1 MKNVKSCILALCAA
15 LLIAALPALAHHS
28 FAAVYDPRR
37 PVTLHGTVV
46 KFEMINPH
54 GCITLDV
61 KGGDDGQ
68 PVRWMIEVSNPNI
81 LSRAGW
87 KKDSLKP
94 GDEAT
99 VDGYQAKDGTRTASA
114 NLVTLPNG
122 RKVFGGTPV
131 EPHDEVPAPSAK

>member
-1 MKNVKSCILALCAA
+1 MKNLKSGILVLCAGS
-15 LLIAALPALAHHS
+15 LLAALPALAHHS

-61 KGGDDGQ
+61 KGHDGQ
-68 PVRWMIEVSNPNI
+68 PARWMIEVSNPNI

-94 GDEAT
+94 GDQAT
-99 VDGYQAKDGTRTASA
+99 IDGYQAKDGTHTASA

-122 RKVFGGTPV
+122 RKVFGGAPV
-131 EPHDEVPAPSAK
+131 EPDDEVPDAPVK